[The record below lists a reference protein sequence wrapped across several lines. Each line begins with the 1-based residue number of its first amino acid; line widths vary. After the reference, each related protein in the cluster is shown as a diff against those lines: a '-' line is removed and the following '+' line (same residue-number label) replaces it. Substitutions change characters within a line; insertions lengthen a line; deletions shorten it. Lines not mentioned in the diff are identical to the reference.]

1 MKRALSAD
9 VVVIGG
15 GIVGA
20 ATALALARR
29 GQRVVLLE
37 RWLIGAEASG
47 RNAGGVRQQGRLLPE
62 IPLARRAVKTWEKL
76 DASLNR
82 PTGYRQTGHVYVA
95 EDATEMDA
103 LAVQRAQERQH
114 GLESE
119 LITPEE
125 LRKLAPG
132 IAHGLI
138 GAKFCPTDG
147 MADPAQATLAIAQA
161 AEEAGATLL
170 CHQFVTAI
178 GRSNGRVTHVDTAE
192 LRIATPMVVNAAGP
206 WAPAVAQFV
215 GVYLP
220 IYPSRLGSIRTAP
233 MPLQASTFVQTYA
246 YDFGGAQAPD
256 GTMRFGG
263 GANRDDVNRFTY
275 DRIFDRETEMRISD
289 KAKRIF
295 PALATATLVGG
306 WAGIREC
313 TPDMMPILGPA
324 GGVEGF
330 LVCAGFSGHGFC
342 LGPCAGELM
351 AEWIVD
357 GKPALDLSA
366 FAWQRFMRP
375 EGPLGVVSVIHE
387 QAG

>member
-1 MKRALSAD
+1 MRHLSAD

-15 GIVGA
+15 GIAGA
-20 ATALALARR
+20 STALALARR
-29 GQRVVLLE
+29 GRRVVLLE

-47 RNAGGVRQQGRLLPE
+47 RNAGGVRQQGRKLEE
-62 IPLARRAVKTWEKL
+62 IPLARRAVEIWETL
-76 DASLNR
+76 DASLGR
-82 PTGYRQTGHVYVA
+82 PTGYRQSGHVYVA
-95 EDATEMDA
+95 EDDAEMEA
-103 LAVQRAQERQH
+103 LAEQRAQERQH

-119 LITPEE
+119 LISPDE
-125 LRKLAPG
+125 LRRLAPG
-132 IAHGLI
+132 IADGLV
-138 GAKFCPTDG
+138 GAKFCATDG
-147 MADPAQATLAIAQA
+147 MADPALATLAIAHA

-170 CHQFVTAI
+170 CHQQVVAI
-178 GRSNGRVTHVDTAE
+178 GQSNGRVTHVDTAG
-192 LRIATPMVVNAAGP
+192 LRVETGMVVNAAGP
-206 WAPAVAQFV
+206 WAPTVAQLV

-233 MPLQASTFVQTYA
+233 LPPQSDVFVQTYA

-256 GTMRFGG
+256 GTMRFGS
-263 GANRDDVNRFTY
+263 GANREDVNRFTY
-275 DRIFDRETEMRISD
+275 NRRFDRAAEMRISD
-289 KAKRIF
+289 KAKRMF
-295 PALATATLVGG
+295 PALAEATLIGG

-324 GGVEGF
+324 GGVEGM

-357 GKPALDLSA
+357 GRPSIDLGA

-375 EGPLGVVSVIHE
+375 EGPLSVINVVRE